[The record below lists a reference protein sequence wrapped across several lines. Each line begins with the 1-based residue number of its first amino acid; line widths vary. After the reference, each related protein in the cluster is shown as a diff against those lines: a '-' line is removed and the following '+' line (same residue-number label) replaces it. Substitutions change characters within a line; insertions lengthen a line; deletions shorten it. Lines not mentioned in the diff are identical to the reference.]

1 MKYVIAI
8 IRFDKLEEVKA
19 ELEKEEVYLMT
30 VSEVLGC
37 GRQKG
42 ITEIYRGVKEV
53 ANLVK
58 KIKLEIAINDNFLDR
73 TIDAI
78 MKTAGYGEV
87 GDGKIFVLNL
97 EECIRI
103 RTGERGN
110 EAIG

>member
-8 IRFDKLEEVKA
+8 IRSNKLEEVKA

-30 VSEVLGC
+30 VTEVLGC

-42 ITEIYRGVKEV
+42 ITEVYRGVKEV
-53 ANLVK
+53 ANLVRK
-58 KIKLEIAINDNFLDR
+58 VKLEIAVNDNFLDR
-73 TIDAI
+73 TIAAI
-78 MKTAGYGEV
+78 SRSAREGEI
-87 GDGKIFVLNL
+87 GDGKVFIFNL

-103 RTGERGN
+103 RTGERGG